1 MTSLCVVVLHV
12 SCVYVYVCCKP
23 YCCGRQHHNV
33 QRCVDVVC
41 CGAQMA
47 MDMRRCVCVCG
58 CVDGG
63 VYMHGVV
70 VCEAARA
77 AWTLTVFCRCMAL
90 LADGWDGI

>member
-1 MTSLCVVVLHV
+1 MLWCTDGDGH
-12 SCVYVYVCCKP
+12 
-23 YCCGRQHHNV
+23 
-33 QRCVDVVC
+33 
-41 CGAQMA
+41 ATM
-47 MDMRRCVCVCG
+47 CVCG